1 MLNLMNRFFTLLAFI
16 FLSTAAVAQTQ
27 SILSFKA
34 LGHPDD
40 EPVVGMSG
48 SSLFYFRI
56 TPQYDADGS
65 KVVIYFEASQA
76 LIKDKSFINLNIGSR
91 PVYSGR
97 LTKDSIQKISI
108 NISKADVSTDNF
120 LKISVRTALTITN
133 DQCKDLD
140 NPAMWIKVK
149 NYSYLL
155 LTKSTKDFFKNINIS
170 NCFESKTAIVYP
182 ANPNLHDLKAV
193 AWAYSRLK
201 KTQSK
206 KIDVFEYSH
215 LPDTVRNYI
224 MVGKMGSL
232 TPDKRALL
240 KVSPQNNQGIFYLH
254 KSVSVVT
261 DTVTRI
267 VDMNGHFVPVKTVTT
282 DPTPTEIL
290 FVSGGDDAGYE
301 KTITALGNMNVL
313 NSTFGDYLLVNKA
326 QNTFFKTIDENRSKL
341 SLKQIGGTSD
351 FLTGIGALKSSFN
364 FKNSDFSF
372 TPKEVEIRFVAI
384 YSSLNAGDR
393 GFFNIYLNGLLLSS
407 EKLDASGKLN
417 TSVTINR
424 YQHHKYNTLEAEFRF
439 YPASGNCTSSFTNFF
454 AEIDADKSYL
464 ESKNPF
470 ITSDLSFYQYPE
482 AFNSGT
488 TRIVVSK
495 PYAKYAAGAM
505 GEIIYELNNNI
516 NANNFPEFMYS
527 SDVQPSDLK
536 KNNLIALLTKDDPLL
551 NEFPDAPIKFNRN
564 FRLYNTDNN
573 TVVYSLGDTTSNG
586 LAQIFYGRSNNATL
600 VLTATGKH
608 LSEAFLAASK
618 SITEQLSTLSSNV
631 CVSDVNANKY
641 LFNINKS
648 SDNLEYIDTKS
659 ALTRF
664 WDSYNLYILLG
675 ILVLILLSFLYIRS
689 RVQKSQELFN
699 D

>member
-1 MLNLMNRFFTLLAFI
+1 MKRFFTLLALI
-16 FLSTAAVAQTQ
+16 VLSTASFAQ
-27 SILSFKA
+27 SIISFKA
-34 LGHPDD
+34 MGHNDD
-40 EPVVGMSG
+40 EPIFGMSG
-48 SSLFYFRI
+48 ATSFYFKI
-56 TPQYDADGS
+56 TPQYEINGS
-65 KVVIYFEASQA
+65 KLVIFFEPSQA
-76 LIKDKSFINLNIGSR
+76 LIRDRSYINLFLGTK

-97 LTKDSIQKISI
+97 LTKDSIQHITI
-108 NISKADVSTDNF
+108 ALTKADVSNDNF
-120 LKISVRTALTITN
+120 LKIQVKTLLTITD
-133 DQCKDLD
+133 DQCRDLD
-140 NPAMWIKVK
+140 NPAMWVKIK
-149 NYSYLL
+149 NYSYLSL
-155 LTKSTKDFFKNINIS
+155 IKSNKNFFNNINIS
-170 NCFESKTAIVYP
+170 NCFDSKTAIVYNS
-182 ANPNLHDLKAV
+182 NPSLHDLKAV
-193 AWAYSRLK
+193 AWAYARLK
-201 KTQSK
+201 KTQTRNIGVYEAGK
-206 KIDVFEYSH
+206 
-215 LPDTVRNYI
+215 LPDSVRNYI
-224 MVGKMGSL
+224 MVGSMPTL
-232 TPDKRALL
+232 RDDKRALV
-240 KVSPQNNQGIFYLH
+240 KVTPQTNQGLLYLH
-254 KSVSVVT
+254 KAVTTVT
-261 DTVTRI
+261 DTITRM
-267 VDMNGHFVPVKTVTT
+267 VENHGRFTPVKSVSQETV
-282 DPTPTEIL
+282 PTEIL
-290 FVSGGDDAGYE
+290 FVTGGDDAGYE
-301 KTITALGNMNVL
+301 KSITALGNMNVL

-341 SLKQIGGTSD
+341 SLKQIGGVSD
-351 FLTGIGALKSSFN
+351 FLSGIGSLKSAFN

-372 TPKEVEIRFVAI
+372 TPKEVEIRIVAN
-384 YSSLNAGDR
+384 YSSLNPGDR

-439 YPASGNCTSSFTNFF
+439 YPNSGNCKNSFTNFF
-454 AEIDADKSYL
+454 SEIDVDKSYL

-488 TRIVVSK
+488 TRVVVSK
-495 PYAKYAAGAM
+495 KFAKYAAGAM

-527 SDVQPSDLK
+527 DDIVANPSELK
-536 KNNLIALLTKDDPLL
+536 KNNIIALLSKDDPLFTSKA
-551 NEFPDAPIKFNRN
+551 FPDAPIKFDRD

-573 TVVYSLGDTTSNG
+573 TIVYSLSDTTSNG

-631 CVSDVNANKY
+631 CISDVNNNKY

-648 SDNLEYIDTKS
+648 SENLEYIDTKS

-689 RVQKSQELFN
+689 KVQKSQELFN

>member
-1 MLNLMNRFFTLLAFI
+1 MNRLLTFLAFI
-16 FLSTAAVAQTQ
+16 LLSTASFAQ
-27 SILSFKA
+27 SIISFKA
-34 LGHPDD
+34 MGHDDD
-40 EPVVGMSG
+40 EAIFGMSG
-48 SSLFYFRI
+48 ATSFYFKI
-56 TPQYDADGS
+56 TPQYEITGS
-65 KVVIYFEASQA
+65 KLVIYFEPSQA
-76 LIKDKSFINLNIGSR
+76 LIRERSYVNLFIGAK
-91 PVYSGR
+91 PVYSAR

-108 NISKADVSTDNF
+108 NLTKADVSADNF
-120 LKISVRTALTITN
+120 LKIGVKTLLTITD
-133 DQCKDLD
+133 DQCRDLD
-140 NPAMWIKVK
+140 NPAMWLKIK
-149 NYSYLL
+149 NYSYLSL
-155 LTKSTKDFFKNINIS
+155 VKSNKNFFNNINIS
-170 NCFESKTAIVYP
+170 NCFDSKKAIVYP
-182 ANPNLHDLKAV
+182 SNPTLHDLKAV

-201 KTQSK
+201 KTQQKSIGVYETGK
-206 KIDVFEYSH
+206 
-215 LPDTVRNYI
+215 LPDSVRNYI
-224 MVGKMGSL
+224 LVGNMASL
-232 TPDKRALL
+232 PADKRPLV
-240 KVSPQNNQGIFYLH
+240 KVTPQNNQGLFYLH
-254 KSVSVVT
+254 KSISTIT
-261 DTVTRI
+261 DTITRM
-267 VDMNGHFVPVKTVTT
+267 VDVKGRLTPVKTVAQEVL
-282 DPTPTEIL
+282 PTEIL
-290 FVSGGDDAGYE
+290 FVTGGDDAGYE
-301 KTITALGNMNVL
+301 KTITSLGNMNIL

-326 QNTFFKTIDENRSKL
+326 QNQFFKTIDENRSKL
-341 SLKQIGGTSD
+341 SLKQIGGVSD
-351 FLTGIGALKSSFN
+351 FLSGIGSLKSAFN

-372 TPKEVEIRFVAI
+372 TPKEVEIRIVAN
-384 YSSLNAGDR
+384 YSALNPGDR

-417 TSVTINR
+417 STVTINR

-439 YPASGNCTSSFTNFF
+439 YPNNGNCKNSFTNFF
-454 AEIDADKSYL
+454 AEVDVDKSYL

-488 TRIVVSK
+488 TKIVVSK
-495 PYAKYAAGAM
+495 SYAKYAAGAM

-516 NANNFPEFMYS
+516 NANNFPEFIYS
-527 SDVQPSDLK
+527 SDIPPADLK
-536 KNNLIALLTKDDPLL
+536 KNNIIALLSKDDKLL
-551 NEFPDAPIKFNRN
+551 DEFPDAPIKFRQN

-573 TVVYSLGDTTSNG
+573 TVVYSLSDTTSNG

-608 LSEAFLAASK
+608 LAEAFLSASK

-631 CVSDVNANKY
+631 CISDVNNNKY

-689 RVQKSQELFN
+689 KVQKSQELFN

>member
-1 MLNLMNRFFTLLAFI
+1 MNRFLTFLAFI
-16 FLSTAAVAQTQ
+16 LLSTTSFAQ
-27 SILSFKA
+27 SIISFKA
-34 LGHPDD
+34 MGHDDD
-40 EPVVGMSG
+40 EAIYGMSG
-48 SSLFYFRI
+48 ATSFYFKI
-56 TPQYDADGS
+56 TPQYEINGS
-65 KVVIYFEASQA
+65 KLVIYFEPSQA
-76 LIKDKSFINLNIGSR
+76 LIRDKSYVNLFIGSK
-91 PVYSGR
+91 PVYSSR

-108 NISKADVSTDNF
+108 NLTRNDVTADNY
-120 LKISVRTALTITN
+120 LKIGIKTLLTITD
-133 DQCKDLD
+133 DQCRDLD
-140 NPAMWIKVK
+140 NPAMWLKIK
-149 NYSYLL
+149 NYSYLSL
-155 LTKSTKDFFKNINIS
+155 VKSNKNFFNNINIS
-170 NCFESKTAIVYP
+170 NCFDSKKAIVYP
-182 ANPNLHDLKAV
+182 ENPTLHDLKAV

-201 KTQSK
+201 KTQQK
-206 KIDVFEYSH
+206 AIGVYEIDK
-215 LPDTVRNYI
+215 LPDTLRNYI
-224 MVGKMGSL
+224 LVGNIASL
-232 TPDKRALL
+232 SPDKRAFL
-240 KVSPQNNQGIFYLH
+240 KVTPQNNQGLLYLN
-254 KSVSVVT
+254 KSILTVT
-261 DTVTRI
+261 DTVTHM
-267 VDMNGHFVPVKTVTT
+267 VDVKGQLFPVKAVAQEVV
-282 DPTPTEIL
+282 PSEIL
-290 FVSGGDDAGYE
+290 FVTGGDDAGYE
-301 KTITALGNMNVL
+301 KTITSLGNMNIL
-313 NSTFGDYLLVNKA
+313 NSTFGDYLLINKA
-326 QNTFFKTIDENRSKL
+326 QNQFFKTVDENRSKL
-341 SLKQIGGTSD
+341 SLKQIGGVSD
-351 FLTGIGALKSSFN
+351 FLSGIGSLKSAFN

-372 TPKEVEIRFVAI
+372 TPKEVEIHIVAN
-384 YSSLNAGDR
+384 YSSLNPGDR

-439 YPASGNCTSSFTNFF
+439 YPNNGNCKNSFTNFF
-454 AEIDADKSYL
+454 AEVDVDKSYL

-488 TRIVVSK
+488 TRIVVSR

-505 GEIIYELNNNI
+505 GEIIFELNNNI

-527 SDVQPSDLK
+527 DEIDPSELK
-536 KNNLIALLTKDDPLL
+536 KNNIIALLSKDDKLMD
-551 NEFPDAPIKFNRN
+551 NFPDAPIKFNKA

-573 TVVYSLGDTTSNG
+573 TVVYSLSDTTSNG

-608 LSEAFLAASK
+608 LSEAFIAAAK

-631 CVSDVNANKY
+631 CISDVNNNKY

-689 RVQKSQELFN
+689 KVQKSQELFN